1 MGFKIIVIIF
11 IITITL
17 IFLGLILSIVFLN
30 SNFNKIFKKQDE
42 KFNLEKLNMQL
53 KMDETELTSKEE
65 ERERIANNF
74 HDDINPLFAALK
86 YQLRLNN
93 LNDKEQRLKHDNI
106 QISSLIDKII
116 ENQHVALG
124 NKVSRIQTI
133 GQLSFAIEEY
143 LNCLSCFKINFET
156 EIFVKSS
163 SKSEIFN
170 NLYSVFLELM
180 HNIMKHE
187 KIEELNVHLNIDDTS
202 INLIFKHIGM
212 GLTNEQF
219 QNSIRL
225 KEGRGLSSISSRL
238 KNIGAKMELMS
249 LKDGAIIHIT
259 LPLKNA

>member
-17 IFLGLILSIVFLN
+17 IFLGFILSIVFLN

-53 KMDETELTSKEE
+53 QMDETELTSKEE

-93 LNDKEQRLKHDNI
+93 LNDKEQRLKHDNK

-133 GQLSFAIEEY
+133 AR
-143 LNCLSCFKINFET
+143 CWWRC
-156 EIFVKSS
+156 
-163 SKSEIFN
+163 
-170 NLYSVFLELM
+170 
-180 HNIMKHE
+180 
-187 KIEELNVHLNIDDTS
+187 D
-202 INLIFKHIGM
+202 
-212 GLTNEQF
+212 
-219 QNSIRL
+219 
-225 KEGRGLSSISSRL
+225 
-238 KNIGAKMELMS
+238 
-249 LKDGAIIHIT
+249 
-259 LPLKNA
+259 

>member
-17 IFLGLILSIVFLN
+17 IFLGFILSIVFLN

-53 KMDETELTSKEE
+53 QMDETELTSKEE

-93 LNDKEQRLKHDNI
+93 LNDKEQRLKHDNK

-187 KIEELNVHLNIDDTS
+187 KIEELNIHLNIDDIS
-202 INLIFKHIGM
+202 INLIFKHNGM

-219 QNSIRL
+219 EHSIKI
-225 KEGRGLSSISSRL
+225 KEGRGLKSIQTRL
-238 KNIGAKMELMS
+238 NYICATINFLS
-249 LKDGAIIHIT
+249 LYDGAIIQIN
-259 LPLKNA
+259 LPLKNV